1 MSAARLLEPLPL
13 PSGPDVLRATDRL
26 RAVVDGSIAVLPVPA
41 GDARETE
48 RLTAALA
55 AGEPVDDQVALVVAT
70 SGSTGVPKGA
80 MHTAAT
86 LAASAAATQ
95 ERLGGPGGWLLALP
109 AHHIAG
115 LQVLLRCLRAGFTPA
130 VIDVAGGFAPADLVA
145 ALGRVEGPRRYTS
158 LVPTQLVKVL
168 DDPSAVAALREV
180 DAILVGG
187 AATPAPLQARAV
199 DAGLPIVR
207 TYGMSE
213 TGGGCVY
220 DGIPLPGVHIRLDAP
235 VDGVGRVALSGPMV
249 ALGYRNRPDHPAFVN
264 TGEFLTDDLG
274 RVDDG
279 VLSIVGRA
287 DEAITTGGLTVVPQ
301 VVEAAVLADPTV
313 AECAVIG
320 LPDDRLGEKVVAVVV
335 AAKDAVVL
343 PDSVQSVVR
352 ERLDRIA
359 VPRDVIVVD
368 ALPLR
373 GPGKVD
379 RAALRSLL
387 T

>member
-1 MSAARLLEPLPL
+1 
-13 PSGPDVLRATDRL
+13 
-26 RAVVDGSIAVLPVPA
+26 
-41 GDARETE
+41 
-48 RLTAALA
+48 
-55 AGEPVDDQVALVVAT
+55 
-70 SGSTGVPKGA
+70 

-86 LAASAAATQ
+86 LAASAAAT
-95 ERLGGPGGWLLALP
+95 EDRLGGPGGWVLALP

-115 LQVLLRCLRAGFTPA
+115 MQVLLRCLRAGFTP
-130 VIDVAGGFAPADLVA
+130 VVVDVGAGFAPTDLVR
-145 ALGRVEGPRRYTS
+145 ALDRVDGPRRYTS

-168 DDPSAVAALREV
+168 DDPEAVAALREV

-220 DGIPLPGVHIRLDAP
+220 DGIPLPGVRIRLESP

-249 ALGYRNRPDHPAFVN
+249 ALGYRNRPDHPAFA
-264 TGEFLTDDLG
+264 TPGEFLTDDLG

-279 VLSIVGRA
+279 VLGIVGRA

-313 AECAVIG
+313 AECAVVG

-335 AAKDAVVL
+335 AARDAVVRAEA
-343 PDSVQSVVR
+343 VQSVVR
-352 ERLDRIA
+352 DRLDRAA
-359 VPRDVIVVD
+359 VPREVIVVEE
-368 ALPLR
+368 LPSR

-379 RAALRSLL
+379 RSALRARYS
-387 T
+387 